1 MDDRNEGVCGHCQM
15 PIYDEDSL
23 SCPFCGETLDVS
35 AGFVSG
41 MTKGPFRYVGI
52 VLALV
57 VLYCFVALM
66 L

>member
-1 MDDRNEGVCGHCQM
+1 M

-23 SCPFCGETLDVS
+23 SCPFCGERLDVS
-35 AGFVSG
+35 AGVVSG
-41 MTKGPFRYVGI
+41 MTKGPYRFVGI

-57 VLYCFVALM
+57 LIYVLLALV